1 MSRADYQLRYA
12 VMGMVGSF
20 WSRSVTDDTKD
31 QARAVVS
38 LAANAAGLQ
47 RAETPM
53 RKLAG
58 SRRTVVENVSVPYL
72 EGEFTYTGPNPNDFW
87 RSNYT
92 IEGTS
97 YPVVRLEPE
106 GYQGEPRYAVPI
118 PAGLSPVV
126 IAARQADRSLVCGID
141 FESSPGFITL
151 RESPGDVFFAGSF
164 TVLSGYQDLPLPY
177 NYSLHLNGSPRGHAF
192 VAAYYRGAGSV
203 VSFER
208 AAAQAAGL
216 LVLEQ
221 DDKLLY
227 KRQLT
232 STVVRYVF
240 AVGGAE
246 DVDYPHAPLVTGR
259 EYPRGYIVSAGF
271 RVTAA
276 STSGWLRRAG
286 GAGTVSLDGAL
297 PVKGLSLPDAR
308 IHVDYSAVDAT
319 GRPHARLY
327 FAGEY
332 NARVAL
338 WEAQRQHELLTGV
351 FLSDMLGLGPT
362 NPTGLV
368 DFHAILET
376 YYGDRLLLLRPGLDA
391 APAVYRQRLDE
402 FVTREKPLGSVV
414 LVLVAAAQ
422 VPDVVFP
429 IPSNGLSYNGEPMG
443 YNGEP
448 LVYTSGDN
456 ASLYNG
462 IPFTYNGVPLRFG

>member
-12 VMGMVGSF
+12 VMGMLGSF
-20 WSRSVTDDTKD
+20 WSRSVTDATKD

-47 RAETPM
+47 RSETPM
-53 RKLAG
+53 RKLVS
-58 SRRTVVENVSVPYL
+58 SRRAVVENVTVTYL
-72 EGEFTYTGPNPNDFW
+72 EGEFAYTGPNPHNFW
-87 RSNYT
+87 RSSYVV
-92 IEGTS
+92 EGVS

-126 IAARQADRSLVCGID
+126 IATRQADRSLVCGID
-141 FESSPGFITL
+141 FESSPGYITL
-151 RESPGDVFFAGSF
+151 RESPGDLFFAGSF

-177 NYSLHLNGSPRGHAF
+177 NYPLHLNGSPRGHAF

-203 VSFER
+203 ASFER

-221 DDKLLY
+221 DDKLLHT
-227 KRQLT
+227 RQLT
-232 STVVRYVF
+232 ATIVRYVF

-271 RVTAA
+271 RI
-276 STSGWLRRAG
+276 TSPGGAGWLRRAS
-286 GAGTVSLDGAL
+286 GAGTVSMDGVL

-308 IHVDYSAVDAT
+308 IHVDYSAVDAS

-332 NARVAL
+332 SARVAL
-338 WEAQRQHELLTGV
+338 WEAQKQHELLTGV
-351 FLSDMLGLGPT
+351 FLADMLGINSSVPT
-362 NPTGLV
+362 ALV
-368 DFHAILET
+368 DFHTILEN
-376 YYGDRLLLLRPGLDA
+376 YYGGRLLLLRPGLDA
-391 APAVYRQRLDE
+391 APAAYRQRLDE
-402 FVTREKPLGSVV
+402 FVAREKPLGSVM
-414 LVLVAAAQ
+414 LVVTAAAQ

-429 IPSNGLSYNGEPMG
+429 VPSNGLVYNGEPLG

-448 LVYTSGDN
+448 LVYTSGED

-462 IPFTYNGVPLRFG
+462 IPFTYNGEPLRFG